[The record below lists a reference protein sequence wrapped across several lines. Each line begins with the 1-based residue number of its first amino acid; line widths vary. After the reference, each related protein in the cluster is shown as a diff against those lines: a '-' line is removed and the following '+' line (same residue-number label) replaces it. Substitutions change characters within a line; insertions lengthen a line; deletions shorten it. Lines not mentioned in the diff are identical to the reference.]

1 MARISVGNFLALRIS
16 SRRDS
21 QERGGT
27 KRWAA
32 PDAADDAKKVEGA
45 MELLAQ
51 EAPEKGVVED
61 TIARPKPIPS
71 RFSFNSPKLAVA
83 GSSVTA
89 ELQTSR

>member
-1 MARISVGNFLALRIS
+1 MARINVGNFLALRIS

-21 QERGGT
+21 KERGRT
-27 KRWAA
+27 KHRAA
-32 PDAADDAKKVEGA
+32 PNDAEDAKKVKGA

-61 TIARPKPIPS
+61 TIALPEPTPS
-71 RFSFNSPKLAVA
+71 KFSFNPPELASA
-83 GSSVTA
+83 GSSVIA